1 MSNTK
6 SNSAK
11 IAFALPHRPS
21 PKVAPLIFGES
32 LTEQSHKE
40 ACDINNIITSAT
52 ANPMLLADPA
62 PDRKVFRDFSSGDNY
77 LELQNKLCEAQSTFN
92 DLPSD
97 VREYFKNS
105 PSNLVDF
112 VSDENNALRAHE
124 MGLITL
130 DETSLDALKIVNDV
144 SDDEETKTPS
154 ESKPKASEA

>member
-6 SNSAK
+6 SESVQ

-21 PKVAPLIFGES
+21 PKVPEIIFDES
-32 LTEQSHKE
+32 LTEQSHKKS
-40 ACDINNIITSAT
+40 CDINNIVTAAT

-77 LELQNKLCEAQSTFN
+77 LELQNQLCEAQSTFN

-97 VREYFKNS
+97 IRHYFENDPAK
-105 PSNLVDF
+105 VIDF
-112 VSDENNALRAHE
+112 ISDPNHALEAHE

-130 DETSLDALKIVNDV
+130 DENSLEALKIVNDV
-144 SDDEETKTPS
+144 SDTEETKTSP
-154 ESKPKASEA
+154 ESKPEASEA